1 MDSSNIPKIPRFPR
15 HWRLG
20 AVTLGVLAALAQ
32 ASLAHEAG
40 GIHSEKTAKAE
51 AAFDLVHTRVS
62 KDGEMLVF
70 EQLVDGEAG
79 SRTPTAKGSFAG
91 AEVYS
96 YVWPTSLDSGSVG
109 FEPGSGILALA
120 LTSHPDFDDTPQ
132 LDENGDGKKDN
143 DGGLWHSHW
152 VVLTK
157 DATCGPSGLKV
168 RDIPEGAK
176 PKLPPT
182 WPGAAIYID
191 SPGYDLSLKGDAA
204 QIHVPLKAVGFPESF
219 NYDGVS
225 AALQVNADLHN
236 PLLCVSSVWDVAS
249 GDLTLP
255 ATWKVTDK

>member
-1 MDSSNIPKIPRFPR
+1 MKR
-15 HWRLG
+15 
-20 AVTLGVLAALAQ
+20 VLALSLTSAFATS
-32 ASLAHEAG
+32 ALAHESS
-40 GIHSEKTAKAE
+40 GIHSEKTDKVDAS
-51 AAFDLVHTRVS
+51 FDLVHTRVF
-62 KDGEMLVF
+62 KEGELLVF

-79 SRTPTAKGSFAG
+79 SRTSSPKGSFAS

-109 FEPGSGILALA
+109 FEQDSGILALA
-120 LTSHPDFDDTPQ
+120 LTSHPDFDDTPH
-132 LDENGDGKKDN
+132 LDENVDGKKDN

-157 DATCGPSGLKV
+157 DQTCGPSGLKV

-182 WPGAAIYID
+182 WPGAPIYID
-191 SPGYDLSLKGDAA
+191 SPGYDLSVKQDAA
-204 QIHVPLKAVGFPESF
+204 RIRVPLKAVGFPETF
-219 NYDGVS
+219 NYDGVT

-249 GDLTLP
+249 GELTLP
-255 ATWKVTDK
+255 ATWKATDK

>member
-1 MDSSNIPKIPRFPR
+1 MNNSNIPTTLRFPR

-40 GIHSEKTAKAE
+40 GIHSEKGKAE

-191 SPGYDLSLKGDAA
+191 SPGYDLSVKGDAA
-204 QIHVPLKAVGFPESF
+204 QIRVPLKAVGFPESF
-219 NYDGVS
+219 NYDGVT